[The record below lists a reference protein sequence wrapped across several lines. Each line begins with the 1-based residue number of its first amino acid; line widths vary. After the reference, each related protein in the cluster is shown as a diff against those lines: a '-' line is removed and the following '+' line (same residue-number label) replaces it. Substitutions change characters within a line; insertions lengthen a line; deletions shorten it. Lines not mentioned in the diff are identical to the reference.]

1 MTSTEDLVRAG
12 LHDLAPA
19 APADDAAYAGVR
31 RAITR
36 RRRQRAAARVTAVA
50 ALALVAVGTAALVQR
65 EDTPGYSTDRG
76 GTTETTAPGT
86 SASAPSRSVTFGP
99 ATFDVPADWVVVS
112 NNGNDMCVAPDGTED
127 MSTCAG
133 LRLSRGELVG
143 YEGGAYIEH
152 GDWSWYTATDVMRC
166 PDGPGG
172 PGEELDD
179 VRAPGNDR
187 APIEQ
192 GRRPVGDRTAVYDKW
207 AAECTL
213 TDFRFTPRAWLVR
226 ELQLLIVDEL
236 DNPET
241 EQILASFEFADGAS
255 DAVDTTDTSTPAD
268 GAGGAG

>member
-50 ALALVAVGTAALVQR
+50 ALALVAVGTAALVLR

-86 SASAPSRSVTFGP
+86 STSTRPAASRSAPRPSM
-99 ATFDVPADWVVVS
+99 PADWVVVS
-112 NNGNDMCVAPDGTED
+112 NNGNDSASRPTAPGHVHVRR
-127 MSTCAG
+127 APA
-133 LRLSRGELVG
+133 SRGELVG

-192 GRRPVGDRTAVYDKW
+192 GRRPVGDRTAV
-207 AAECTL
+207 
-213 TDFRFTPRAWLVR
+213 
-226 ELQLLIVDEL
+226 
-236 DNPET
+236 
-241 EQILASFEFADGAS
+241 
-255 DAVDTTDTSTPAD
+255 
-268 GAGGAG
+268 